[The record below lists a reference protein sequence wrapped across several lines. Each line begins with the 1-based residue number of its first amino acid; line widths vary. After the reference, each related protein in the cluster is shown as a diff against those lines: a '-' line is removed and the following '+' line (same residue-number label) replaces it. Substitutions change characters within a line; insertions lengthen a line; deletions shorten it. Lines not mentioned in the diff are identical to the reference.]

1 MNEPLNIA
9 EWVQN
14 ESYRGHFIFTRQDI
28 DRVFPLLSPTRIVQA
43 LWELSERGILY
54 SPWQNFY
61 IIVPTEYRLKGVVPP
76 VFFID
81 QLMDFLGRPYYI
93 GLLNAGAFYGAAHQ
107 RPQTF
112 SCIVGGGSIRS
123 ISRKGITML
132 FHHKANMPMEFTQ
145 QFKTQMGYVNVSSP
159 CLTALDL
166 ILFEQEIGG
175 LSRAATV
182 LAELTPEL
190 HFAEQPAELLRCFNA
205 PIIQRLGYILECVL
219 EEQQSADELYALA
232 KIANMSF
239 RKVRLKI
246 SKPETDQ
253 LNRRWKIIDNQP
265 IEIDDII
272 NMADKMQD
280 DEFLNDTEHFL
291 RFGDTFDPQAA
302 YELVREK
309 LIDRLQ
315 K

>member
-1 MNEPLNIA
+1 MNGVSSITD
-9 EWVQN
+9 WVQN
-14 ESYRGHFIFTRQDI
+14 ESYCGHFTFTREEI
-28 DRVFPLLSPTRIVQA
+28 DKAFGALSAASIQHA
-43 LWELSERGILY
+43 LWNMNDRGIIY

-61 IIVPTEYRLKGVVPP
+61 VIVPTEYRLKGVVPP

-81 QLMDFLGRPYYI
+81 QLMHFLGRPYYI

-112 SCIVGGGSIRS
+112 SWIVGGGSIRS

-132 FHHKANMPMEFTQ
+132 FHHKANMPMDFTR

-159 CLTALDL
+159 CLTSLDL

-182 LAELTPEL
+182 LAELAPEL
-190 HFAEQPAELLRCFNA
+190 HFAEQPAELLQYFNA

-219 EEQQSADELYALA
+219 DEQQIADELYILA
-232 KIANMSF
+232 NNANISF

-265 IEIDDII
+265 IEIDDI
-272 NMADKMQD
+272 
-280 DEFLNDTEHFL
+280 
-291 RFGDTFDPQAA
+291 
-302 YELVREK
+302 
-309 LIDRLQ
+309 
-315 K
+315 